1 MTFQTIFGD
10 RRRPWARVA
19 ATFLLTLAV
28 SVMAAAC
35 SDGSDG
41 SDDAASTAATAE
53 GAGATSSTDQ
63 PLAQRWGAQAIAESV
78 QDSLVQPVIVN
89 SNIGVGPT
97 RVAVAIVN
105 KEDQSLATGVDV
117 QARFV
122 WLGESLEDL
131 SGATE
136 LGGFE
141 FTPRSLDLS
150 LEVPHEEA
158 SPASGG
164 GADHGDDHAT
174 VSDGDHITMYTTLV
188 DFDRTGWWGAEISA
202 HSDSMEEEGMR
213 ITFFVAERT
222 SEPAVGEQ
230 VPRSEQAVMGE
241 GDDPADFTSANPPNP
256 DLVDTTVAEAI
267 GSGKPVVVAFVTPA
281 FCVTRFCGPVLQ
293 AGVEPVYAE
302 FRDRVEFIQIEPY
315 QLDLARSE
323 GTLQPV
329 PAVEEWKLQAE
340 PFVFVLAPGGTVAA
354 KFEGVMDE
362 AELRAALEPLVE

>member
-1 MTFQTIFGD
+1 MTLPMMVGD
-10 RRRPWARVA
+10 RRRHSARIA
-19 ATFLLTLAV
+19 TTFLLTLAV
-28 SVMAAAC
+28 AVMAAAC
-35 SDGSDG
+35 ADGADG
-41 SDDAASTAATAE
+41 SDDSAATAATG
-53 GAGATSSTDQ
+53 GASATALTDQ

-78 QDSLVQPVIVN
+78 QDTAVQPVIVN
-89 SNIGVGPT
+89 SNIGLGPT
-97 RVAVAIVN
+97 RVAMALVN

-117 QARFV
+117 EARFV

-131 SGATE
+131 SGASA

-164 GADHGDDHAT
+164 GTDHGDDHAT
-174 VSDGDHITMYTTLV
+174 ASDGDHITIYTTLV

-202 HSDSMEEEGMR
+202 HSDSVEEEGMR
-213 ITFFVAERT
+213 ITFFVQERT

-230 VPRSEQAVMGE
+230 VPRSEQAVMVE
-241 GDDPADFTSANPPNP
+241 GDDPADFTTANPPNP

-302 FRDRVEFIQIEPY
+302 FRDQVEFIQIEPY
-315 QLDLARSE
+315 QLDLARSG

-354 KFEGVMDE
+354 KFEGVMDA
-362 AELRAALEPLVE
+362 AELRAALEPLVK